1 MNFYKSK
8 TAWLFCFLIS
18 FYIFL
23 SCTDKITGLSV
34 LPVLV
39 GALAIG
45 VLVIVAVRTTIVTWI
60 TVLVILAFAGKRRRV
75 LVVEGR
81 KITADVAM
89 YLVKVLV
96 KERGRLVAFVCATIV
111 SSMAMASLALVKGK
125 AG

>member
-1 MNFYKSK
+1 MNLYKSK
-8 TAWLFCFLIS
+8 TACLFCFLIS
-18 FYIFL
+18 LYIFL
-23 SCTDKITGLSV
+23 SCTDKITGLSI
-34 LPVLV
+34 LAILF

-45 VLVIVAVRTTIVTWI
+45 ILVIVAVRTTIVTWI

-81 KITADVAM
+81 KISAEVAM

-111 SSMAMASLALVKGK
+111 SSMAMASLAFVKGN